1 MENEQVLEETKTSS
15 ESEVTTSSEEES
27 KEVEIDHKQELDK
40 ERERRIKAESMLQ
53 RIKEKSKEKSIESEP
68 EDDDIDIRLKA
79 MEEKIERSA
88 TVASE
93 AGAYAVISRRANTPE
108 EIEAIRYH
116 YQNSIRLTGD
126 IELDVENASAIANKK
141 RISNQLDEAKAALKS
156 KDLRSTVVTGAGQKT
171 SQEPSLNLSTG
182 DQRLIND
189 LRKDGWTMS
198 NDAIRK
204 IVSGVSFLELV
215 DQGIVKKSK

>member
-15 ESEVTTSSEEES
+15 ESDVTTPSEEES
-27 KEVEIDHKQELDK
+27 KEVEIDHKQELEK

-53 RIKEKSKEKSIESEP
+53 RIKEKSKEKSVDEP
-68 EDDDIDIRLKA
+68 EDDDIDVRLKA
-79 MEEKIERSA
+79 MEEKLERA
-88 TVASE
+88 TTVASE